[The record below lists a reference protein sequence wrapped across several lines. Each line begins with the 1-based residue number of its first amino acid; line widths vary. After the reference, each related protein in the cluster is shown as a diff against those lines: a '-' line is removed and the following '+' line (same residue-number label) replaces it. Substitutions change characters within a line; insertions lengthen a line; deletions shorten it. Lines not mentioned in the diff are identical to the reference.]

1 MSGDETTSSRPGR
14 VGALLPYILAAM
26 LAVVLVTVT
35 LTRSQPSAAADA
47 LGGQQLKIMAPA
59 DPGGGWD
66 GTARQMQG
74 ALQDIIG
81 RTSVYNVG
89 GGGGTIGL
97 SQFEQLDGQRNQLM
111 VMGLVMVGAIAAN
124 DPTVTLQDVT
134 PIASLTTEPQLIVVP
149 ADSEIA
155 DLDDFLAALEDNVGE
170 VSWAGGS
177 AGGAEQILAG
187 LMAQD
192 LGVDPVN
199 VNYIAHA
206 GGGEAIATLLSGSA
220 TAGVSSVSEFLP
232 LIESGKVRPIG
243 VSSEERV
250 ANLPDTPTLREGGV
264 DVVLS
269 NWRGVVAPPG
279 LTDDEVEA
287 LVDLVDQMS
296 KTPEWETALEQ
307 EGWESD
313 VRLGD
318 DFATYLDS
326 EITRVEKVIADLGIG
341 QGS

>member
-1 MSGDETTSSRPGR
+1 MSGSDRR
-14 VGALLPYILAAM
+14 VGWLPYALAAV

-35 LTRSQPSAAADA
+35 LTRSQPSEAAAEA
-47 LGGQQLKIMAPA
+47 LGGKQLKIMAPA

-66 GTARQMQG
+66 GTAREMQG
-74 ALQDIIG
+74 SLQDLIG
-81 RTSVYNVG
+81 RSEVYNVG

-97 SQFEQLDGQRNQLM
+97 SQFEQLRGQPNQLM

-124 DPTVTLQDVT
+124 NSAVTLADVT
-134 PIASLTTEPQLIVVP
+134 PIAELTTEPQLIVVP
-149 ADSEIA
+149 ADSEIRN
-155 DLDDFLAALEDNVGE
+155 LDDFIAAMKKDITK

-187 LMAQD
+187 LIAQRLD
-192 LGVDPVN
+192 LDPAD

-232 LIESGKVRPIG
+232 LIESGKVRPIA
-243 VSSEERV
+243 VSSTEPVE
-250 ANLPDTPTLREGGV
+250 ALPDTPTLNSGGV

-279 LTDDEVEA
+279 ITDSERQA
-287 LVDLVDQMS
+287 LVDLVDKMS
-296 KTPEWETALEQ
+296 RTQAWEESLQ
-307 EGWESD
+307 REGWESR
-313 VRLGD
+313 VLLGD
-318 DFATYLDS
+318 DFSEFLDS
-326 EITRVEKVIADLGIG
+326 EVARVNKVIDDLGIG
-341 QGS
+341 QGGS